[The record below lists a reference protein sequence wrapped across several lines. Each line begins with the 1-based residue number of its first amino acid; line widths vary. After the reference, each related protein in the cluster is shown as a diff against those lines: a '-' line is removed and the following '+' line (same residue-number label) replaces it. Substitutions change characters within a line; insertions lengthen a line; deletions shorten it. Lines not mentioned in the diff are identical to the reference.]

1 MIKVINTVEEYNRYI
16 QGGIPSGELI
26 YIPENNSVHFRT
38 NNIDGETKNYDFG
51 QGEELAMLYPK
62 RLNFQGS
69 ISMERFDGKNI
80 DVSYLEYYNGMFENC
95 TNLKYVDCACFNQK
109 RGNELSNLFAGC
121 SSLEEIVNCSDLCG
135 DNITS
140 LYGTFRSCN
149 KLKTLDLS
157 GWDVRN
163 VTRMDSTFG
172 SCLELE
178 SLNLAGW
185 DMRNVTSFYAIFDKT
200 QKIVNLNLDG
210 AIFPEMNLNRF
221 QFHDCK
227 LLTVESLVSILNA
240 LPQTELGLTLTLGA
254 VNLAKLSDAQKT
266 IATGKGW
273 LLS

>member
-16 QGGIPSGELI
+16 QGGLPSGELI

-69 ISMERFDGKNI
+69 TSMERFDGKNI
-80 DVSYLEYYNGMFENC
+80 DVSNLEYYNSIFENC

-109 RGNELSNLFAGC
+109 RGNNLSTVFNGC
-121 SSLEEIVNCSDLCG
+121 ESLEEIVNYSDFCG

-140 LYGTFRSCN
+140 LFHTFYKCK

-163 VTRMDSTFG
+163 VTDMRETFG
-172 SCLELE
+172 YCSVLE

-185 DMRNVTSFYAIFDKT
+185 DMRNVTDYGPWFNGA

-210 AIFPEMNLNRF
+210 AIFPEINLNNL
-221 QFHDCK
+221 QLNDCK

-240 LPQTELGLTLTLGA
+240 LPQTELGLTLRIGA
-254 VNLAKLSDAQKT
+254 VNLAKLSDAQKA

-273 LLS
+273 LLA

>member
-16 QGGIPSGELI
+16 QGGLPSGELI

-69 ISMERFDGKNI
+69 TSMERFDGKNI
-80 DVSYLEYYNGMFENC
+80 DVSYLETYNEMFYDC
-95 TNLKYVDCACFNQK
+95 KNLKYADCACFNQK
-109 RGNELSNLFAGC
+109 RGNMLQNLFFGC
-121 SSLEEIVNCSDLCG
+121 ESLEEIVNYSDFCG

-140 LYGTFRSCN
+140 LNRTFSKCN

-163 VTRMDSTFG
+163 VTRIDETFNNC
-172 SCLELE
+172 SELE

-185 DMRNVTSFYAIFDKT
+185 DMRNVTQCRYCFIGVK
-200 QKIVNLNLDG
+200 KIVNLNLDG
-210 AIFPEMNLNRF
+210 AIFPEINLNNLKLE
-221 QFHDCK
+221 DCN
-227 LLTVESLVSILNA
+227 LLTVESLISILNA

-254 VNLAKLSDAQKT
+254 NNLAKLSDAQKA

-273 LLS
+273 LLA

>member
-16 QGGIPSGELI
+16 QGGLPSGELI

-69 ISMERFDGKNI
+69 TSMERFDGKNI
-80 DVSYLEYYNGMFENC
+80 DVSNLEYYNSIFENC

-109 RGNELSNLFAGC
+109 RGNSLSCVFNGC
-121 SSLEEIVNCSDLCG
+121 ESLEEIVNYSYFCG

-140 LYGTFRSCN
+140 LFHTFYNCK

-157 GWDVRN
+157 GWDVKN
-163 VTRMDSTFG
+163 VTDMRETFG
-172 SCLELE
+172 YCSVLE

-185 DMRNVTSFYAIFDKT
+185 DMRNVTDYGPWFNGA

-210 AIFPEMNLNRF
+210 AIFPEINLNNL
-221 QFHDCK
+221 QLNDCK

-240 LPQTELGLTLTLGA
+240 LPQTELGLTLRIGA
-254 VNLAKLSDAQKT
+254 DNLAKLSDAQKA

-273 LLS
+273 LLA